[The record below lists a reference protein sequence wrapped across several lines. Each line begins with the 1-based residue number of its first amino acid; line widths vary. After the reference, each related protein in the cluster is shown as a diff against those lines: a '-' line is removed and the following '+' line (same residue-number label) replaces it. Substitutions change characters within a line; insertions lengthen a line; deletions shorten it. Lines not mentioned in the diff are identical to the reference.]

1 MITGSA
7 PISGEVINFMRIAMC
22 CPFIE
27 GYG

>member
-7 PISGEVINFMRIAMC
+7 PISGEVLQFMKVAMC